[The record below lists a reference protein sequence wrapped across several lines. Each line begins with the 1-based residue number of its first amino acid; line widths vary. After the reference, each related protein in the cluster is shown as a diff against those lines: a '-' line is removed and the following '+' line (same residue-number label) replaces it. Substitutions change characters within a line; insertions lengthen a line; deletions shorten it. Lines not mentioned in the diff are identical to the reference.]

1 MLLKVIPRQ
10 NLYVVKTSRLDKIPI
25 KHRKGVESQ
34 LLKIS
39 SILQKRRLE
48 MKLTQEQLAEK
59 LDLAVLTIQA
69 IEQGWRYPS
78 LPVLFYMCRVMEIPF
93 QLGDNI
99 SATKSI
105 KIN

>member
-1 MLLKVIPRQ
+1 MLLKVIQ
-10 NLYVVKTSRLDKIPI
+10 LHTLYVSKTSRLDKIPI

-39 SILQKRRLE
+39 SIIQKKRLE
-48 MKLTQEQLAEK
+48 MNLTQEQLAEK

-78 LPVLFYMCRVMEIPF
+78 LPVLFYMCKVMEIPF
-93 QLGDNI
+93 QLGDDI
-99 SATKSI
+99 SATKFI